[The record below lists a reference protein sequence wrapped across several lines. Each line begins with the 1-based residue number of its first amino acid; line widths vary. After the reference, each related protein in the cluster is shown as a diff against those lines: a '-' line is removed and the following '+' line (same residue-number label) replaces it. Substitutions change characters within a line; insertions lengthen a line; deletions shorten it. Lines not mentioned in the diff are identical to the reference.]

1 MTDLSTA
8 TTIEPAAGST
18 APEKAA
24 GQDRIVVRN
33 LFKIFGGTPE
43 EALRQIETGKPKDE
57 VHELTGS
64 VVAVNNITFTVRT
77 GEIFVVMGL
86 SGSGKSTL
94 IRCINRLIPASSG
107 EVLIDGTD
115 IVSADKRTLRDLRL
129 NKISMVF
136 QHFALM
142 PHKTVSENVEYG
154 LKIKGASPEARRTRA
169 LQALETVGLKGW
181 EDVPPGNLSG
191 GMRQRVG
198 LARALAVDTDILLM
212 DEPFGALDPL
222 IRGDMQQELL
232 TLQRELNKTIIFISH
247 DLNESLMLGD
257 NVAIMRDGSFVQVGT
272 PEEIVGNPADDYV
285 AAFTKD
291 VDRGRVFSV
300 GLVMQTARPVVVG
313 EDTAEMAASKM
324 HELGVDAVYAVEKG
338 STKPLGLI
346 TGADVAHALVEGT
359 TDLRKIVRND
369 FPTARETEKL
379 FDVYDRCQ
387 AGLPLAVVDD
397 AGALCGVVRPRD
409 VLKELSSG
417 E

>member
-1 MTDLSTA
+1 M
-8 TTIEPAAGST
+8 
-18 APEKAA
+18 
-24 GQDRIVVRN
+24 
-33 LFKIFGGTPE
+33 
-43 EALRQIETGKPKDE
+43 
-57 VHELTGS
+57 
-64 VVAVNNITFTVRT
+64 
-77 GEIFVVMGL
+77 
-86 SGSGKSTL
+86 
-94 IRCINRLIPASSG
+94 
-107 EVLIDGTD
+107 
-115 IVSADKRTLRDLRL
+115 
-129 NKISMVF
+129 
-136 QHFALM
+136 
-142 PHKTVSENVEYG
+142 
-154 LKIKGASPEARRTRA
+154 
-169 LQALETVGLKGW
+169 
-181 EDVPPGNLSG
+181 
-191 GMRQRVG
+191 G